1 MPIWL
6 RNFTFNKIKKFYE
19 DEKEATEKNTP
30 KVPDALK
37 NGKIKPPNF
46 KTPTPNYTAKTS
58 KK

>member
-19 DEKEATEKNTP
+19 DEKEAMDKNTP
-30 KVPDALK
+30 KIPK
-37 NGKIKPPNF
+37 NLEKGKITPPNF
-46 KTPTPNYTAKTS
+46 KTPTPNYTSKAS